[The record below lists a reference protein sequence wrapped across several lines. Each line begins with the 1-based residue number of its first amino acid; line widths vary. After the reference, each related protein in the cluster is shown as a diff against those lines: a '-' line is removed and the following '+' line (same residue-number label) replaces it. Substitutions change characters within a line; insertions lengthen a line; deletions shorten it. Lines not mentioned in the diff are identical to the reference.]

1 MPGVQGG
8 PGMSGS
14 VPRAVALARK
24 QIPLALLL
32 LCPLLAA
39 GCGTAGTKLPVSE
52 MTATTNSKGVQVV
65 DVDVHSYYFKPNRIV
80 VDAGKP
86 VDITLHFKSF
96 FVPHNFTCIDGDAGI
111 SVSRGAGFMS
121 FSRTKHALFTPTK
134 AGEYEFHCHV
144 DGHHKKGMEGTLV
157 VRPRPR

>member
-1 MPGVQGG
+1 
-8 PGMSGS
+8 MSGS
-14 VPRAVALARK
+14 GPRAAALAQTRLA
-24 QIPLALLL
+24 LALLL

-52 MTATTNSKGVQVV
+52 MTARTNSDGVQIV
-65 DVDVHSYYFKPNRIV
+65 DVDVHSFYFKPNRIV
-80 VDAGKP
+80 VDEGRP

-121 FSRTKHALFTPTK
+121 FSRTKHATFTPTK
-134 AGEYEFHCHV
+134 AGEYEFFCHV

-157 VRPRPR
+157 VRPRPRRR